1 MNGNEINSILSIASN
16 RPLLTPDKVPSNFYF
31 KRLLSMVELI
41 NNEYQDY
48 VEGVWLLPQSES
60 SSTNIMLSTTEK
72 STSIRGLM
80 FANAI
85 DKIFDRQKHSSD
97 SYNLFYLKEDIM
109 DEEDAENRERYIGWL
124 SNSYT
129 VYIKGK

>member
-16 RPLLTPDKVPSNFYF
+16 RPLLTPDKVPSNIYF

-85 DKIFDRQKHSSD
+85 DKIFDRQKYSSD

>member
-16 RPLLTPDKVPSNFYF
+16 RPLLTPDKVPSNIYF

-60 SSTNIMLSTTEK
+60 AATNIMLSTTEK

-85 DKIFDRQKHSSD
+85 DKIFDRQKYSSD

>member
-1 MNGNEINSILSIASN
+1 MNGNEINSILSIACN
-16 RPLLTPDKVPSNFYF
+16 RPLLTPDKVPSNIYF

-60 SSTNIMLSTTEK
+60 AATNIMLSTTEK

-85 DKIFDRQKHSSD
+85 DKIFDRQKYSSD